1 MILWE
6 KESNILP
13 QVKNLMVAK
22 ENGSEMLWDVKKT
35 DPDATFVIR
44 YDCEDKLHSF
54 KFSDFENSVVKL
66 TYITATDILVRQAK
80 ERFINIE
87 EKNFW
92 RGQGIVISQD
102 LNSFSNFIHN
112 FFDNDE
118 CDGNESSLNTWEI
131 LVLPF
136 VDD

>member
-1 MILWE
+1 MKIHIQFVTSVDDIVG
-6 KESNILP
+6 KR
-13 QVKNLMVAK
+13 VKHLT
-22 ENGSEMLWDVKKT
+22 SSKKS
-35 DPDATFVIR
+35 FVIR
-44 YDCEDKLHSF
+44 YDCEDKLYSF

-112 FFDNDE
+112 FFDDDE

>member
-1 MILWE
+1 
-6 KESNILP
+6 
-13 QVKNLMVAK
+13 MVAK
-22 ENGSEMLWDVKKT
+22 ENGSETLRDVKKT

-44 YDCEDKLHSF
+44 YDCEDKLYSF